1 MMCGVRCWKCVACA
15 SCKSKLRTAAAI
27 ETIAILRQVAK
38 SSLAI
43 AELKGVAETMPDQKM
58 LVNAIILK
66 EAK

>member
-1 MMCGVRCWKCVACA
+1 MRHDD
-15 SCKSKLRTAAAI
+15 LRTLDLLPPDITAI